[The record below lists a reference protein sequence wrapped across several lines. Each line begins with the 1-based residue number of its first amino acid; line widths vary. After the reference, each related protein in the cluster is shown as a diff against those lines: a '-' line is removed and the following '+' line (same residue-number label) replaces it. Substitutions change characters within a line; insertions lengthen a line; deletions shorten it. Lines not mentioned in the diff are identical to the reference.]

1 MTTGAPLL
9 LVNGLTK
16 NFGGVRAVDNV
27 SFQVESGSIIGLI
40 GPNGAGKTTTF
51 NLISGR
57 FAPSAGSVQM
67 NGRTLTGLR
76 PDQIAGCGIAR
87 TFQGT
92 RIFPKLSVVENV
104 RIAAL
109 AGAKLGFWEDWIGL
123 GAARAAEAAAEQRAE
138 EVLAWIGL
146 SSFATETAGALA
158 YAHQSLLGI
167 ALALALRPELL
178 LLDEPFA
185 GMNPGETVQA
195 AEMVRRIRDDGMT
208 VVLVEHDVPAV
219 MRICDRIVVLDQG
232 AKIAEGTPEQIR
244 ANERVVEAYLGVDA
258 DADG

>member
-1 MTTGAPLL
+1 MTPGAPLL
-9 LVNGLTK
+9 AVDGLSK

-27 SFQVESGSIIGLI
+27 SFQVQAGSIVGLI

-57 FAPSAGSVQM
+57 FPASSGTVRM
-67 NGRTLTGLR
+67 NGRPLTGLR
-76 PDQIAGCGIAR
+76 PDQIAGYGIAR

-92 RIFPKLSVVENV
+92 RIFPKLSVEENV

-109 AGAKLGFWEDWIGL
+109 AGARLGFWADWIGL
-123 GAARAAEAAAEQRAE
+123 SAARAAEAQAGQRAVD
-138 EVLAWIGL
+138 VLQWIGL
-146 SSFATETAGALA
+146 SAFAAETAGALA

-167 ALALALRPELL
+167 GLALALRPQLL

-185 GMNPGETVQA
+185 GMNPGETAQA

-244 ANERVVEAYLGVDA
+244 SNERVVEAYLGVDA
-258 DADG
+258 DAEG